1 MELMKIC
8 VVHAADLNTSCAA
21 TTAIGIIG
29 ALIAL
34 GVVTAGFPTMIANRA
49 FDMESGHDLLKQALR
64 FHRKF
69 GWNILFSK
77 GKNPSICG
85 SWEHWQTTPQ
95 TEQDIKLL
103 YGKTSGEATAFG
115 PITGYNGLVAIDF
128 DWPWPYLL
136 WEKRFGA
143 RANTLTIRTPNGGFR
158 AFFFSSKPV
167 TVSRFKHTLH
177 VEILGSGQYA
187 VFMGRAVREDGE
199 MGKYAIFKDMPI
211 RKDDSIVTD
220 TVDWLEE
227 LLQNRYKFLTYPCIK
242 SQLKGK
248 IINPSHELRLII
260 SDFMISAG
268 IPVDE
273 AKLFFEYCPNYKQC
287 ITDYQLEYTKKRVK
301 AGLKPPRCETIRR
314 MLAWNSEDCRGC
326 PRRRR
331 RQLPRFQIVT
341 LEELISSAKPIEYIC
356 EPILPKRSLVLLVGK
371 GGVGKSL
378 TCLHVAGAVSSGGRI
393 FGRFECEK
401 TRVLIIDEEN
411 TASVYK
417 QRAKLLGLDSL
428 KNIHVINLQ
437 DFQLT
442 DQSHFEF
449 LREILRERSYGLIII
464 DCWTNVVPGI
474 DENKAGEVA
483 DILKRLRRLAYEY
496 DATLLVIHHSRKN
509 IAYAV
514 EEIDEPRGSTVL
526 VNEPD
531 MVYLMSK
538 EKMGGSRIVKT
549 VKARYGNEVAF
560 RLAFKQS
567 GGRLKIEWIGEL
579 GKKEVESRVQACMRI
594 IKRFLKGLRREA
606 SRKEIL
612 EAVRGFPPRIVDRSL
627 QYLVRIGEVE
637 RVAKLI

>member
-1 MELMKIC
+1 M
-8 VVHAADLNTSCAA
+8 
-21 TTAIGIIG
+21 
-29 ALIAL
+29 L
-34 GVVTAGFPTMIANRA
+34 GWSREN
-49 FDMESGHDLLKQALR
+49 
-64 FHRKF
+64 
-69 GWNILFSK
+69 
-77 GKNPSICG
+77 CG
-85 SWEHWQTTPQ
+85 
-95 TEQDIKLL
+95 
-103 YGKTSGEATAFG
+103 
-115 PITGYNGLVAIDF
+115 
-128 DWPWPYLL
+128 
-136 WEKRFGA
+136 
-143 RANTLTIRTPNGGFR
+143 
-158 AFFFSSKPV
+158 
-167 TVSRFKHTLH
+167 
-177 VEILGSGQYA
+177 
-187 VFMGRAVREDGE
+187 
-199 MGKYAIFKDMPI
+199 
-211 RKDDSIVTD
+211 
-220 TVDWLEE
+220 
-227 LLQNRYKFLTYPCIK
+227 
-242 SQLKGK
+242 
-248 IINPSHELRLII
+248 
-260 SDFMISAG
+260 
-268 IPVDE
+268 
-273 AKLFFEYCPNYKQC
+273 
-287 ITDYQLEYTKKRVK
+287 
-301 AGLKPPRCETIRR
+301 
-314 MLAWNSEDCRGC
+314 GC

-428 KNIHVINLQ
+428 KNIDVINLQ

-449 LREILRERSYGLIII
+449 LREILRERGYGLIII

-509 IAYAV
+509 IAYPV

-538 EKMGGSRIVKT
+538 EKMGEGRIVKT

-567 GGRLKIEWIGEL
+567 DGRLKIEWKGEL
-579 GKKEVESRVQACMRI
+579 GKKEVESKVQVCARNI
-594 IKRFLKGLRREA
+594 KGLLKELGREA

-637 RVAKLI
+637 RVTRGVYRLKTDSPNLPNLYNNSGENGEKLELNVDHKINSYLAKWSGFHAVGRTTPEKAYHKTVQALLEYVNIEKTNIIEEADLVKVLDCYWRRESHERVKQKLINDGYINPIASGKYLIAQK